1 MKKWITFL
9 LLIIMFSTQLPS
21 QTLAKGSLIKSIIN
35 FFTGGADDVIKTGDD
50 AIKNMGKSKDEILEK
65 IKSKTSNESISSSS
79 VEAKITENVSRES
92 HTLNFSS
99 LKNTERGKYIK
110 NLKNKFTRGD
120 EVADVADFF
129 DIDDLISDNKTNSTN
144 NGFYSLVIIN
154 WIGRIY
160 KNSNYFSKPEEEK
173 MLLVCDT
180 ANDIFYISLLMEQEP
195 KRAFLVE
202 HVKINKQ
209 SVSKIKTQELAVL
222 QDSEEIKIMSTL
234 PEPGNEWP
242 SNYFTIYNNQ
252 GFEYDYLNL
261 NVDFIKTKANITK
274 NLKNNCFKAAEKGLL

>member
-1 MKKWITFL
+1 MKKKIIFL
-9 LLIIMFSTQLPS
+9 FLILIFSAQLPS
-21 QTLAKGSLIKSIIN
+21 ETLAKGGLIKSIMN
-35 FFTGGADDVIKTGDD
+35 FFKGGANKVIKTGDD
-50 AIKNMGKSKDEILEK
+50 AIKNMGKTKDEFLER
-65 IKSKTSNESISSSS
+65 IKSKTTNETISTSSA
-79 VEAKITENVSRES
+79 EAKITENVGRDQHS
-92 HTLNFSS
+92 LNFAS
-99 LKNTERGKYIK
+99 LKNTPRGKYIK
-110 NLKNKFTRGD
+110 NLKNKFKGGD
-120 EVADVADFF
+120 ELADVSEFF
-129 DIDDLISDNKTNSTN
+129 DIEANISDNKSNLN

-173 MLLVCDT
+173 MLLVCNT
-180 ANDIFYISLLMEQEP
+180 GNDIFYISLLMEQEP